1 MSCGLGYI
9 SIASGY
15 KYKTVSCLILLKS
28 DTSPNSVF
36 FFGKIDRNLNFKYWK
51 RGENSKR

>member
-15 KYKTVSCLILLKS
+15 KYKTISCLILLKS
-28 DTSPNSVF
+28 DISPNSVF
-36 FFGKIDRNLNFKYWK
+36 SFGKIDRSLNFKYWK